1 MDGAPGSG
9 YPFPVKLD
17 GFIVCL
23 AGFPKVQGQS
33 PKAGSSLRS
42 EWKKEKQRKRLDIN
56 GATTATKGKCRL
68 PSMAAAHYT
77 RCDGAIIIPKVAGQF
92 VFQRKRRSIACVRCL
107 ANKASMGKSLTHAQG
122 RFRAAVVRLL
132 FGVCC

>member
-56 GATTATKGKCRL
+56 GATTATTGKV
-68 PSMAAAHYT
+68 P
-77 RCDGAIIIPKVAGQF
+77 VAKHGG
-92 VFQRKRRSIACVRCL
+92 CTL
-107 ANKASMGKSLTHAQG
+107 HSLRWRNHHT
-122 RFRAAVVRLL
+122 
-132 FGVCC
+132 